1 MTPELT
7 AGLIEFNWTLLMHL
21 ATVLVLFLVVKKFF
35 FEKIHAFMEN
45 REQTV
50 RDAFD
55 NAELTNRKADEK
67 MAAFQKRIA
76 GVESEGREI
85 IRQAKIKADDQA
97 LEILD
102 KAKQEA
108 ELILQKAKRDV
119 EREKQLAE
127 TEMKEQIVNLSQ
139 LMARKILEREL
150 TRVDHEGIIDEIISE
165 SGVSQWKH

>member
-50 RDAFD
+50 KDAFD
-55 NAELTNRKADEK
+55 NAKLTNRKANEK

-108 ELILQKAKRDV
+108 EMILQKAKRDV

>member
-7 AGLIEFNWTLLMHL
+7 AGLIEFNWTLLMHF

-108 ELILQKAKRDV
+108 EMILQKAKRDV

>member
-67 MAAFQKRIA
+67 MAA
-76 GVESEGREI
+76 
-85 IRQAKIKADDQA
+85 
-97 LEILD
+97 
-102 KAKQEA
+102 
-108 ELILQKAKRDV
+108 LQRD
-119 EREKQLAE
+119 
-127 TEMKEQIVNLSQ
+127 
-139 LMARKILEREL
+139 RKS
-150 TRVDHEGIIDEIISE
+150 V
-165 SGVSQWKH
+165 V

>member
-108 ELILQKAKRDV
+108 EMILQKAKRDV

-150 TRVDHEGIIDEIISE
+150 TRVDHEGIIDEIISA
-165 SGVSQWKH
+165 Q

>member
-108 ELILQKAKRDV
+108 EMILQKAKRDV

>member
-127 TEMKEQIVNLSQ
+127 TEMKEQIINLSQ

>member
-102 KAKQEA
+102 KAKQE
-108 ELILQKAKRDV
+108 EEMILQKAKRDV

-127 TEMKEQIVNLSQ
+127 TEMKEQIVNLLQ
-139 LMARKILEREL
+139 LMAAVDRKS
-150 TRVDHEGIIDEIISE
+150 V
-165 SGVSQWKH
+165 V

>member
-127 TEMKEQIVNLSQ
+127 AEMKEQIVNLSQ

>member
-35 FEKIHAFMEN
+35 FEKIHVFMEN

-108 ELILQKAKRDV
+108 EMILQKAKRDV

>member
-1 MTPELT
+1 
-7 AGLIEFNWTLLMHL
+7 
-21 ATVLVLFLVVKKFF
+21 
-35 FEKIHAFMEN
+35 
-45 REQTV
+45 
-50 RDAFD
+50 
-55 NAELTNRKADEK
+55 

-76 GVESEGREI
+76 GVESKGREI

-108 ELILQKAKRDV
+108 EMILKKAKRDV

>member
-35 FEKIHAFMEN
+35 YEKIHAFMEN

-108 ELILQKAKRDV
+108 EMILQKAKRDV